1 MIFRQLFDRETSTY
15 TYLLAD
21 ALTQEAILIDPV
33 KEQVDRDLR
42 LLEELNLQLRYVLD
56 THVHAD
62 HITAAGLLRARKNCQ
77 TGIAKASGTNCADL
91 QLSEPDMLVMG
102 ELSIKVLET
111 PGHTNGCL
119 SYWVGDKVFT
129 GDALL
134 IRGCG
139 RTDFQNGSA
148 EQLYD
153 SVTQKLFTLP
163 ESTLV
168 YPGHDYKGM
177 TCSTIGEERNFNP
190 RLSKSREEFIR
201 FMSELKLDYPRKIME
216 AVPANLQC
224 GLRGSS
230 WGGNESHQDAALD
243 I

>member
-21 ALTQEAILIDPV
+21 PLTQEAVLIDPV
-33 KEQVDRDLR
+33 KEQMERDLR
-42 LLEELNLQLRYVLD
+42 LLDELNLQLKYVLD

-62 HITAAGLLRARKNCQ
+62 HITAAGHLRARTNCQ
-77 TGIAKASGTNCADL
+77 TGISKVSQAHCADL
-91 QLSEPDMLVMG
+91 QLAEPDMLNVG
-102 ELSIKVLET
+102 GLCIKVLET

-119 SYWVGDKVFT
+119 SYWIGDRVFT

-139 RTDFQNGSA
+139 RTDFQNGNA

-163 ESTLV
+163 ASTLV

-177 TCSTIGEERNFNP
+177 TCSTIAEEKALNP
-190 RLSKSREEFIR
+190 RLSKSRESFVL

-230 WGGNESHQDAALD
+230 LGGNESHQDAALD

>member
-15 TYLLAD
+15 TYLMAD
-21 ALTQEAILIDPV
+21 ALTREAVLIDPV
-33 KEQVDRDLR
+33 KEQLERDLR
-42 LLEELNLQLRYVLD
+42 LLEELDLKLRYVLD

-62 HITAAGLLRARKNCQ
+62 HITGAGHLRARTNCQ
-77 TGIAKASGTNCADL
+77 TALAYVNRTACVDL
-91 QLSEPDMLVMG
+91 QLAEPDTLFVG
-102 ELSIKVLET
+102 ALEIKVLET
-111 PGHTNGCL
+111 PGHTSGCL
-119 SYWVGDKVFT
+119 SFWVGDRVFT

-148 EQLYD
+148 AQLYD

-163 ESTLV
+163 DTTLV
-168 YPGHDYKGM
+168 FPGHDYKGM
-177 TCSTIGEERNFNP
+177 TSSTIGEEKKFNP
-190 RLSKSREEFIR
+190 RLTKTREAFVQ
-201 FMSELKLDYPRKIME
+201 FMNELKLDYPRKILE

-230 WGGNESHQDAALD
+230 MGGHEAHQDAALD

>member
-21 ALTQEAILIDPV
+21 PLTREAVLIDPV
-33 KEQVDRDLR
+33 KDQLERDLR
-42 LLEELNLQLRYVLD
+42 LLDELDLQLKYALD

-62 HITAAGLLRARKNCQ
+62 HITAAGLLRARTNCQ
-77 TGIAKASGTNCADL
+77 TGISKANGITCTDL
-91 QLSEPDMLVMG
+91 QLAEPDMLIVG
-102 ELSIKVLET
+102 ALSIKVLET
-111 PGHTNGCL
+111 PGHTQGCL
-119 SYWVGDKVFT
+119 SYWVGDRVFT

-139 RTDFQNGSA
+139 RTDFQNGNA
-148 EQLYD
+148 RQLHE
-153 SVTQKLFTLP
+153 SVTEKLFTLP

-168 YPGHDYKGM
+168 YPAHDYKGM
-177 TCSTIGEERNFNP
+177 TASTIGEEKKFNP
-190 RLSKSREEFIR
+190 RLTKAREDFVR
-201 FMSELKLDYPRKIME
+201 FMGELKLDYPRKIME
-216 AVPANLQC
+216 AVPSNQQC